1 VSDKHQEE
9 SFKVVDRR
17 MFNADGQL
25 REEAIEEQRR
35 QEAAE
40 KKAQAA
46 ASAAGVPAAPAPP
59 AGPAPQPSL
68 AFKTLIGFL
77 ARNAE
82 MILAGMPDPRT
93 GRPVLDM
100 ESLRQIIDMIEAL
113 KEKTEGN
120 VAPDEAQI
128 LSDLLADLK
137 YTWVQ
142 AQSSM
147 AVPAAAMPNPTR
159 KS

>member
-1 VSDKHQEE
+1 MSDKHQEE

>member
-1 VSDKHQEE
+1 VTDKPHEE
-9 SFKVVDRR
+9 TFKVVDRR

-35 QEAAE
+35 IEAAE
-40 KKAQAA
+40 KRAQAA
-46 ASAAGVPAAPAPP
+46 APPAAPGPAAPAK
-59 AGPAPQPSL
+59 PAPQPSV

-82 MILAGMPDPRT
+82 LILQGIPDPRT
-93 GRPVLDM
+93 GRPMLDI
-100 ESLRQIIDMIEAL
+100 ESLRQIIDMIEVL

-120 VAPDEAQI
+120 IAPEEVQI
-128 LSDLLADLK
+128 LTDLLADLK

-142 AQSSM
+142 AQSAM
-147 AVPAAAMPNPTR
+147 AAPAAAMPNPTR

>member
-1 VSDKHQEE
+1 
-9 SFKVVDRR
+9 